1 MLGLNYM
8 AWLGLLVWVVV
19 PLFAVLATVLLWRR
33 AGSDPKKA
41 LALVAGFAILSAPAL
56 VSNGV
61 KAHYDRQVR
70 ELCAKDGGVRVYETV
85 ALTPEMFNQW
95 EQPNFQIP
103 ITPYTKLK
111 DIDKY
116 YLEWQIIYLR
126 HGNPSLWRSHH
137 RLIRRSDH
145 KLLGENIMYAR
156 SGGDLPGPW
165 HGSSLRCPEP
175 SQPPYLESSVFIKGE
190 ISNEYNY

>member
-1 MLGLNYM
+1 MLGFNYM

-19 PLFAVLATVLLWRR
+19 PLFAVLVTALLWRR
-33 AGSDPKKA
+33 AGSGPRKA
-41 LALVAGFAILSAPAL
+41 LALVVGFTILSAPTL

-61 KAHYDRQVR
+61 KAYYDRQVR
-70 ELCAKDGGVRVYETV
+70 EMCAKDGGVRVYETV
-85 ALTPEMFNQW
+85 RLSAEKFNQW
-95 EQPNFQIP
+95 GQPNFQIP
-103 ITPYTKLK
+103 IIPYTKLK

-126 HGNPSLWRSHH
+126 QGSPSLWRSHH

-165 HGSSLRCPEP
+165 HGSSLKCPEP
-175 SQPPYLESSVFIKGE
+175 SQPPYLESSVFIKGDKQ
-190 ISNEYNY
+190 